1 MVGTEKEKTPL
12 VVNMAKARGAAPPR
26 FLAVGIFLSILAVSS
41 KTLID
46 NMKKLWKIRGHL
58 DMNQL
63 QDRRFVLEFS
73 QEGDFLHVT
82 RGVPWRFRNDAVLVD
97 ELKEGDDPETVKFTT
112 IPIWAQFRNI
122 PFYLL
127 SKELARDLGKRI
139 GQFISIDNNARGDI
153 CAKFIRARVRLPIDR
168 DGSHLKMRSQMKK

>member
-1 MVGTEKEKTPL
+1 
-12 VVNMAKARGAAPPR
+12 MARARGAARPR
-26 FLAVGIFLSILAVSS
+26 FLAVGIFLSIIAVSS
-41 KTLID
+41 RTLID

-58 DMNQL
+58 NMNQL
-63 QDRRFVLEFS
+63 QDRRFMLEFS

-82 RGVPWRFRNDAVLVD
+82 KGGPWRFHNDAVLVD
-97 ELKEGDDPETVKFTT
+97 ELKEGDDPELVKFTY

-153 CAKFIRARVRLPIDR
+153 CAKFIRARVRLPIDQA
-168 DGSHLKMRSQMKK
+168 L